1 MYRESNTGV
10 ASSNN
15 TDRAIFYKTVLCN
28 YYELIKRS
36 ECVHVVTGKKVAIS
50 AGTNDAQYLKGKVYP
65 KQAMKAQRGSRYM
78 ALLFL

>member
-15 TDRAIFYKTVLCN
+15 TDRAIFYKTVLYN

-36 ECVHVVTGKKVAIS
+36 ECVHVVTG
-50 AGTNDAQYLKGKVYP
+50 TNGAQYLIGKVCP
-65 KQAMKAQRGSRYM
+65 KQAMKAQKGSRGM
-78 ALLFL
+78 DLLFL